1 MNIQRGNNLK
11 SLDILVYNKKKK
23 WPFMSILNLLLAL
36 VYPIIRK
43 LFTWLQFCMS
53 EKQNQKVKKEES
65 KGRTVCKSM

>member
-1 MNIQRGNNLK
+1 
-11 SLDILVYNKKKK
+11 
-23 WPFMSILNLLLAL
+23 MSILNLLLAL

-65 KGRTVCKSM
+65 KGRTVCNSM